1 MVKSGLGK
9 STRKVSLY
17 NRTTAL
23 ILLLLLNQ
31 NRFYIRNNP
40 VVILSKPSVRLQQTL
55 ETTEKDRVKDQR
67 ERLGSAGLEVLKKVL
82 EDAKAEHDRPIP
94 PQVLTTFPVPNV
106 NSISWIPVDSARNE
120 SGEITTRSKLPSTIS
135 TSVEEH
141 LNKDN
146 ASIPYF
152 IQFDHVNVCH
162 MPYLSCPM
170 TLTMASI
177 TQSEFITI
185 SAYMSTAKIPAP
197 LKP

>member
-120 SGEITTRSKLPSTIS
+120 SGERVLRST
-135 TSVEEH
+135 
-141 LNKDN
+141 
-146 ASIPYF
+146 
-152 IQFDHVNVCH
+152 
-162 MPYLSCPM
+162 
-170 TLTMASI
+170 
-177 TQSEFITI
+177 
-185 SAYMSTAKIPAP
+185 
-197 LKP
+197 